1 MILISLLSAGVPCLV
16 QNPTSTISI
25 ISQSFS
31 SILSINPS
39 SSLTSSPII
48 QQNMT
53 SALTTSILSAGTQ
66 VPQITQ
72 VSAGLTTKISSQATS
87 QQASTSA
94 LQSKSSIIS
103 QALISSP
110 AIQSTTSSPVIQVS
124 TSSHGSTSSSVDQS
138 LHLSRQYTQSV
149 LTQTADVLTTSPV
162 PDTSPLSDAQQS
174 AANGLITSA
183 RTMALTSF
191 LLLLF
196 IVIV

>member
-1 MILISLLSAGVPCLV
+1 MPCLV

-66 VPQITQ
+66 VSQITQ
-72 VSAGLTTKISSQATS
+72 VSAGLTTKLSSQATS

-110 AIQSTTSSPVIQVS
+110 AIQSTTSSPVILVS

-162 PDTSPLSDAQQS
+162 PDASPLSDAQQS
-174 AANGLITSA
+174 AANSLITYA

-196 IVIV
+196 IVLV